1 MFGARKGEFI
11 NGKIAWCVVLLCYT
25 VASVAVIASTIENV
39 SVAVVVVVVVVVI
52 LFNDSVSQV
61 FLQLRSSSLCVKA
74 TRFREGL

>member
-25 VASVAVIASTIENV
+25 VAVIASTIENV
-39 SVAVVVVVVVVVI
+39 SVAVVVVVVVVVVI